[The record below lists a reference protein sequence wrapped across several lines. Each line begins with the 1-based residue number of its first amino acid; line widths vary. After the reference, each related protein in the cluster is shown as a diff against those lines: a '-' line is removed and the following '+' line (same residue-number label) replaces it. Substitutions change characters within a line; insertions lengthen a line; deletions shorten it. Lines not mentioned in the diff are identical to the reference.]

1 MSLRSLP
8 IRHRLWLILAL
19 FLLMLVFQGVF
30 QLQQLY
36 DDLHRGKAEKTQ
48 HLVESAIGILQQYHR
63 LEVEGV
69 MDRAQAQAE
78 AQKLLGQLRYGA
90 NDYFWINDLHP
101 RMVMH
106 PTNPKLNGE
115 SLQNYKDPDGTELFN
130 VMVRVVKEHGA
141 GTVDYRWPKPGH
153 DTPVPKISY
162 VQLFEP
168 WGWILGTGVYIDDI
182 RQQFVQQTF
191 KASGIGLVIVLLS
204 GVLLTLIARSI
215 TRPLQDAV
223 QAMAGIAR
231 GDADLTR
238 RLETRGRDE
247 IRDMAE
253 HFNHFTDNLRQLV
266 ERLLKDAASLQQSAD
281 GLNLVAGDS
290 QQFCQKQS
298 SQMEQV
304 ATAVNEVSYAV
315 QDVAR
320 NAEQA
325 SSEVNQAEAQARQG
339 RQNIDRSLEQI
350 EQLSA
355 RIGQAV
361 DVIQGLADESTQI
374 GTVVEVIRGI
384 AEQTNLLALNAAIEA
399 ARAGEQGRGFAV
411 VADEVR
417 LLAQRTQQS
426 TAEIQQMIER
436 LQSNSGNAVKVIAE
450 SNQATRLTVEQAGLA
465 RETLEQITGA
475 LRNLAGVNASIAS
488 ATLQQSHVIDD
499 INRNVTEAAGL
510 AQEIVQ
516 SADKTSD
523 AGQHLNQLAAHL
535 NRLLGQ
541 FRV

>member
-1 MSLRSLP
+1 MFLRSLP

-19 FLLMLVFQGVF
+19 FLLMLVVQGVF

-36 DDLHRGKAEKTQ
+36 GDLHRGKAEKTQ
-48 HLVESAIGILQQYHR
+48 HLVESALGILQQYHR
-63 LEVEGV
+63 LETQGV
-69 MDRAQAQAE
+69 MDRAKAQEE
-78 AQKLLGQLRYGA
+78 AQKLLAQLRYGE
-90 NDYFWINDLHP
+90 NDYFWVNDLHP
-101 RMVMH
+101 RMIMH

-115 SLQNYKDPDGTELFN
+115 SLRDYKDPDGTELFN
-130 VMVRVVKEHGA
+130 VMVSVVKARGA
-141 GTVDYRWPKPGH
+141 GTVEYRWPKPGH

-182 RQQFVQQTF
+182 REQFITQTF
-191 KASGIGLVIVLLS
+191 KASAIGMVIVLLS
-204 GVLLTLIARSI
+204 GLLLTLIARSI
-215 TRPLQDAV
+215 TRPLNDAV
-223 QAMAGIAR
+223 QAMASIAS
-231 GDADLTR
+231 GEADLTQ
-238 RLETRGRDE
+238 RLEARGRDE
-247 IRDMAE
+247 VSHMAE
-253 HFNHFTDNLRQLV
+253 HFNRFTANLHQLV
-266 ERLLKDAASLQQSAD
+266 ERLLKDAVSLQQSAD
-281 GLNLVAGDS
+281 GLNQVAGNS

-298 SQMEQV
+298 LQMEQV

-350 EQLSA
+350 DQLSA
-355 RIGQAV
+355 RIAQAV

-426 TAEIQQMIER
+426 TAEIQQLTER
-436 LQSNSGNAVKVIAE
+436 LQGDSGNAVKVIAE

-510 AQEIVQ
+510 AHEIVR
-516 SADKTSD
+516 SADQTSD

>member
-1 MSLRSLP
+1 MFLRSLP

-19 FLLMLVFQGVF
+19 FLLMLVVQGVF

-36 DDLHRGKAEKTQ
+36 GDLHRGKAEKTQ
-48 HLVESAIGILQQYHR
+48 HLVESALGILQQYHR
-63 LEVEGV
+63 LETQGV
-69 MDRAQAQAE
+69 MDRAKAQEE
-78 AQKLLGQLRYGA
+78 AQKLLAQLRYGE
-90 NDYFWINDLHP
+90 NDYFWVNDLHP
-101 RMVMH
+101 RMIMH

-115 SLQNYKDPDGTELFN
+115 SLRDYKDPDGTELFN
-130 VMVRVVKEHGA
+130 VMVSVVKARGA
-141 GTVDYRWPKPGH
+141 GTVEYRWPKPGH

-182 RQQFVQQTF
+182 REQFITQTF
-191 KASGIGLVIVLLS
+191 KASAIGMVIVLLS
-204 GVLLTLIARSI
+204 GLLLTLIARSI
-215 TRPLQDAV
+215 TRPLNDAV
-223 QAMAGIAR
+223 QAMASIAS
-231 GDADLTR
+231 GEADLTQ
-238 RLETRGRDE
+238 RLEARGRDE
-247 IRDMAE
+247 VSHMAE
-253 HFNHFTDNLRQLV
+253 HFNRFTANLHQLV
-266 ERLLKDAASLQQSAD
+266 ERLLKDAVSLQQSAD
-281 GLNLVAGDS
+281 GLNHVAGNS

-298 SQMEQV
+298 LQMEQV

-350 EQLSA
+350 DQLSA
-355 RIGQAV
+355 RIAQAV

-436 LQSNSGNAVKVIAE
+436 LQGNSGNAVKVIAE

-510 AQEIVQ
+510 AHEIVR
-516 SADKTSD
+516 SADQTSD

>member
-19 FLLMLVFQGVF
+19 FLLVLIIQGAF

-36 DDLHRGKAEKTQ
+36 SDLHNGKSEKTQ
-48 HLVESAIGILQQYHR
+48 HLVESALGILTHYQR
-63 LEVEGV
+63 LEAQGV
-69 MDRAQAQAE
+69 MSRDDAQQE
-78 AQKLLGQLRYGA
+78 AQQLLGQLRFGE
-90 NDYFWINDLHP
+90 NDYFWINDLYP

-115 SLQNYKDPDGTELFN
+115 SLREYKDPDGTDLFN
-130 VMVRVVKEHGA
+130 IMVSVVKRQGA
-141 GTVDYRWPKPGH
+141 GTVEYRWAKPGH
-153 DTPVPKISY
+153 ETPVPKISY

-182 RQQFVQQTF
+182 REQFFNQALKTS
-191 KASGIGLVIVLLS
+191 AMALTIILLS
-204 GVLLTLIARSI
+204 GILLTLITRSI

-223 QAMAGIAR
+223 QAMTNIAS
-231 GDADLTR
+231 GEADLTQQ
-238 RLETRGRDE
+238 LETRGHDE
-247 IRDMAE
+247 ISDMAE
-253 HFNHFTDNLRQLV
+253 HFNRFTAKLRQLV
-266 ERLLKDAASLQQSAD
+266 ERLLKDAASLQESAD
-281 GLNLVAGDS
+281 SLNQVAGNS
-290 QQFCQKQS
+290 QQSCHEQS
-298 SQMEQV
+298 QQMEQV
-304 ATAVNEVSYAV
+304 ATAVGQVRFAV
-315 QDVAR
+315 QEVAQS
-320 NAEQA
+320 AERA
-325 SSEVNQAEAQARQG
+325 SNEVNQAEAQAQQG

-350 EQLSA
+350 DQLSA
-355 RIGQAV
+355 RIAQAV
-361 DVIQGLADESTQI
+361 TVIEGLAEESTQI

-436 LQSNSGNAVKVIAE
+436 LQGNSDNAVRVIAE
-450 SNQATRLTVEQAGLA
+450 SNQATQLTVEQAGLA
-465 RETLEQITGA
+465 RESLQQITGV
-475 LRNLAGVNASIAS
+475 LRNLAGGNASIAS
-488 ATLQQSHVIDD
+488 ATLEQSHVIDD

-510 AQEIVQ
+510 AREIER
-516 SADKTSD
+516 SADQTHN
-523 AGQHLNQLAAHL
+523 AGKQLNQLAANL

-541 FRV
+541 FRI